1 VVGGGL
7 CGGFSAGGLGG
18 VWGLLLGGEK
28 VTPLHQGTDG
38 RAPSRAFIEG
48 MPKFS
53 DPEVT
58 SQTKTARL
66 KAD

>member
-1 VVGGGL
+1 
-7 CGGFSAGGLGG
+7 
-18 VWGLLLGGEK
+18 LLLGGEK